1 MLKNWQ
7 VTNFKAIEST
17 DVDLGALTIVLG
29 KNSVGKSSLIQSII
43 AMAQHVSGDLVES
56 EISFIGN
63 TQDLG
68 PANLV
73 LNRDALSKGD
83 KSFTL
88 SALLETENA
97 QHDQVT
103 FVSKL
108 KNIRDGE
115 VEIHRVEASGPNL
128 FGKSNNK
135 LACEIVKTKGSFT
148 RSYSAEFNQGASVS
162 LGNVKPSGERT
173 YGGPVPS
180 IYDFDMPSMAPC
192 WLMDFFL
199 PSLNAW
205 KDEKQNQ
212 LDSPIRRPGMAN
224 TVRVQTLGRL
234 LRVVEI
240 LRESRDAGKRAFTL
254 LPQNLKTEF
263 KGKRDIESILERFFA
278 LEAPRKKGKPTYF
291 ELNGSQASVSREAE
305 QVTVEDASIIWIAL
319 SYLLALGEEAASIS
333 YPDAQKYF
341 TLKEQ
346 VAGNVINNYFGQLIN
361 SFSKGLGKRVKYLGP
376 MRAVNPSEQKNGRSE
391 SAIVPLGRSGEFMAS
406 MLHKKKTQ
414 RMPLVLPSGKIVNT
428 SIANALEK
436 WLVFFGIGERMK
448 TFSREWATEFL
459 LDGERTNQK
468 GTGVSQILP
477 VLITCLLARPW
488 DIVILEQPE
497 LHLHPAHQRKLADFF
512 ATMSNSGVQI
522 IAETHSEY
530 LVTRL
535 RLLVAEQKLPNEALC
550 ILFAEEAVNAQKKR
564 TLKFSKAATDVLGNL
579 NYWPQGFFDDSMEDR
594 LLLSSLQFLA
604 SEL

>member
-17 DVDLGALTIVLG
+17 DVELGALTIVLG

-43 AMAQHVSGDLVES
+43 AMAQHVSGDLVEP

-83 KSFTL
+83 RSFTL
-88 SALLETENA
+88 SAILETENS
-97 QHDQVT
+97 QHEQIT

-115 VEIHRVEASGPNL
+115 VEIHRVEAFGPDL

-135 LACEIVKTKGSFT
+135 LVCDIVKTKGTFS
-148 RSYSAEFNQGASVS
+148 RNYSVQFDKGESVL

-173 YGGPVPS
+173 YGGPIPS
-180 IYDFDMPSMAPC
+180 IYDFDMPSVAPS
-192 WLMDFFL
+192 WLIDYFL

-205 KDEKQNQ
+205 KDEKSEK
-212 LDSPIRRPGMAN
+212 LDSPIRRPGLA
-224 TVRVQTLGRL
+224 TKVRVRSLGRL
-234 LRVVEI
+234 LSVAEN
-240 LRESRDAGKRAFTL
+240 LRNSKDAGKRVFTL
-254 LPQNLKTEF
+254 LPEQLKTGF
-263 KGKRDIESILERFFA
+263 KGKQDIETTLDRFFS
-278 LEAPRKKGKPTYF
+278 LDEPRKQGKPTYF
-291 ELNGSQASVSREAE
+291 EFNGSQGSAVRPADQVS
-305 QVTVEDASIIWIAL
+305 VEDASVIWLAM
-319 SYLLALGEEAASIS
+319 SYLLSLGEEKASVS
-333 YPDAQKYF
+333 YPAAQKYF
-341 TLKEQ
+341 ALKEQ
-346 VAGNVINNYFGQLIN
+346 VAGNFVNNYFGHLIN
-361 SFSKGLGKRVKYLGP
+361 SFSKGLGKRVRYLGP

-406 MLHKKKTQ
+406 ILHKKKTQ
-414 RMPLVLPSGKIVNT
+414 RMPLVLPSGKVVNT

-436 WLVFFGIGERMK
+436 WLILFGIGERMK

-477 VLITCLLARPW
+477 VLITCLLARPG

-512 ATMSNSGVQI
+512 ATISKSGVQI

-535 RLLVAEQKLPNEALC
+535 RLLVAEKKLPREALC
-550 ILFAEEAVNAQKKR
+550 ILFAEETVNSHKKR
-564 TLKFSKAATDVLGNL
+564 SLKFSRAETDALGNL

-594 LLLSSLQFLA
+594 LMLSSLQFL
-604 SEL
+604 SSDL